1 MWSRYTNVHTQTRA
15 VPRVKP
21 ARIHASNP
29 SDHESAPA
37 MSDADSDY
45 QPEQPKQPEKP
56 KRKRHSTRSQADIA
70 AILVRQGEERATH
83 YVEEADR
90 QEMQN
95 PAGTVGTFRKRRAG
109 CTLTNI
115 EKKTRNAGIERAT
128 KALNNAIHKYV
139 AQVGGTFLCVRAPP
153 EDLKQGDD
161 DPVMFKSCQCTF
173 LTDVPEEE
181 VDRVLHHDALR
192 LLQEHFTN
200 YQLVNYA
207 TEHHAVN
214 NVPPT
219 AAPTDDAFKEA
230 ELVDMY
236 GESQSNLLQDGESQ
250 SNLLQDAFEGAFEGL
265 AVIQQDVFAEATAA
279 AAAAAPTTA
288 PVSASAPAPNM
299 REGERPRFRTPA
311 AGKGPEAQG

>member
-1 MWSRYTNVHTQTRA
+1 
-15 VPRVKP
+15 
-21 ARIHASNP
+21 
-29 SDHESAPA
+29 

-45 QPEQPKQPEKP
+45 QPDNPSNPRNP
-56 KRKRHSTRSQADIA
+56 SGRGTPRAARLISQQYSCA
-70 AILVRQGEERATH
+70 REERATH

-161 DPVMFKSCQCTF
+161 DPVMFKSCQFTF

-265 AVIQQDVFAEATAA
+265 AVIQQDVFAEAAVQLRLRLR
-279 AAAAAPTTA
+279 PRLRFRLRLRLRFR
-288 PVSASAPAPNM
+288 S
-299 REGERPRFRTPA
+299 RPRFRRLPA
-311 AGKGPEAQG
+311 RRRRSSASLRARQIRWPWRSASRPAGSRSSS